1 MYRLQQRIREKEGI
15 RKMKYKLDKYELGC
29 LIQCI
34 YGNTYHDEERQRIKD
49 DCLLRLIDIYDNM
62 TTKQKK
68 YIELNDKE
76 HTLAVECLVLTNVY
90 YIRKKQM
97 GMSDEIDNVIHK
109 IHG

>member
-1 MYRLQQRIREKEGI
+1 MNQVLTRATK
-15 RKMKYKLDKYELGC
+15 
-29 LIQCI
+29 I
-34 YGNTYHDEERQRIKD
+34 YI
-49 DCLLRLIDIYDNM
+49 LFWLR
-62 TTKQKK
+62 KK

-76 HTLAVECLVLTNVY
+76 HTLAVECLVLTNAY